1 METRGRVMNP
11 EILEIEKMNPI
22 ASHLLWQII
31 NNSGAPSAKRPAGVA
46 TSFSIDDIL
55 NPRGPKPEAAPV
67 RPLAKAA

>member
-1 METRGRVMNP
+1 
-11 EILEIEKMNPI
+11 MNPI

-46 TSFSIDDIL
+46 TSFSIDEIL